1 MYMYKNDG
9 YVRRYSE
16 SFKLKVLDELAKG
29 NHSKS
34 SNKPNLNLIKLL
46 HLNPPLIE
54 LFKKLISKCYS
65 LKNAPFVKSL
75 LCRTNFSI
83 FL

>member
-46 HLNPPLIE
+46 HLNPGLIR
-54 LFKKLISKCYS
+54 ISK
-65 LKNAPFVKSL
+65 NPEWFTFN
-75 LCRTNFSI
+75 CRLNILRS
-83 FL
+83 

>member
-46 HLNPPLIE
+46 HLNPPLFI
-54 LFKKLISKCYS
+54 LSRRVY
-65 LKNAPFVKSL
+65 
-75 LCRTNFSI
+75 
-83 FL
+83 

>member
-46 HLNPPLIE
+46 HLNPTLIR
-54 LFKKLISKCYS
+54 LS
-65 LKNAPFVKSL
+65 
-75 LCRTNFSI
+75 
-83 FL
+83 